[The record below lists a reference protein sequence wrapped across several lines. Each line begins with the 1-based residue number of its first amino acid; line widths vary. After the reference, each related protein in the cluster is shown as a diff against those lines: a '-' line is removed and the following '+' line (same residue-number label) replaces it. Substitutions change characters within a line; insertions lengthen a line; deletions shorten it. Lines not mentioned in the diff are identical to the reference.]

1 MKKFFLTTIA
11 LICLCQL
18 STQAQNADQKWGA
31 GFNAGL
37 RDYKGDL
44 GNGFFKFAQNDIT
57 VGGWVYRYLN
67 PSIDLGVNLN
77 YGGLRYRNT
86 SQKDS
91 IEINDTLKR
100 PLFDRSIRGSMFD
113 FSVVAKYKF
122 NNGYILKENSILAPY
137 VFTGIGIVRTSNI
150 ESSFKDNLESNPAKK
165 LDNVLALNIP
175 LGIGA
180 KLKLE
185 ENVSLVGQIS
195 RNFSFT
201 DDFDGLDVK
210 GNDGFLQ
217 YNLGFIVNFG
227 KPKDLDKDGIA
238 DKVDKCLDTR
248 AGVKVTPEGCDLD
261 TDGDGIADFDDTCP
275 EVAGKIKGCPDKDN
289 DGIADKDDKCPEQ
302 TGVEAFGG
310 CPDSDSDGIQDSED
324 KCPNLAGIAQYGGC
338 PDTDGDGIIDPS
350 DDCPQVAGTIKGCPD
365 TDSDG
370 IADKEDKCPKV
381 AGIAANKG
389 CPEIK
394 EEVMAKVLKSA
405 KGVFFETGKDKLK
418 NESFKN
424 LNELAIILM
433 EDEAINVEIQG
444 HTDNK
449 GDATKNKDL
458 SQKRAD
464 AVKNF
469 LIVKGIDSSRLKAIG
484 YGSELPIADNAT
496 EKGRASNRRVEFK
509 LSF

>member
-1 MKKFFLTTIA
+1 MKKIFLFAACFFSLM
-11 LICLCQL
+11 QF

-57 VGGWVYRYLN
+57 VGGWAYRYLN
-67 PSIDLGVNLN
+67 SSIDLGLNLN
-77 YGGLRYRNT
+77 YGGLRFRNT
-86 SQKDS
+86 SQTDEVK
-91 IEINDTLKR
+91 IDTIKVSLQDKS
-100 PLFDRSIRGSMFD
+100 FRGSMFD
-113 FSVVAKYKF
+113 FSVIGKYKF
-122 NNGYILKENSILAPY
+122 NNGYLLKENSILAPY
-137 VFTGIGIVRTSNI
+137 LFTGFGLVRTSNI
-150 ESSFKDNLESNPAKK
+150 ESSFKDNKSFTTAQK
-165 LDNVLALNIP
+165 LDNVTALNIP

-180 KLKLE
+180 RLVLE

-195 RNFSFT
+195 HNFTFT
-201 DDFDGLDVK
+201 DNFDGLDLK
-210 GNDGFLQ
+210 TNDRFLQ
-217 YNLGFIVNFG
+217 YNLGFVVNFG
-227 KPKDLDKDGIA
+227 KPKDTDKDGVA
-238 DKVDKCLDTR
+238 DKIDKCLDTR
-248 AGVKVTPEGCDLD
+248 AGVKVTKEGCDLD
-261 TDGDGIADFDDTCP
+261 TDGDGVADFDDACP
-275 EVAGKIKGCPDKDN
+275 EVTGKIKGCPDMDN

-302 TGVEAFGG
+302 NGIEAFGG

-324 KCPNLAGIAQYGGC
+324 KCPKLAGVAQFGGC
-338 PDTDGDGIIDPS
+338 PDTDGDGIIDPN
-350 DDCPQVAGTIKGCPD
+350 DACPQVSGILNGCPD
-365 TDSDG
+365 TDGDG
-370 IADKEDKCPKV
+370 IADKDDKCPKV
-381 AGIAANKG
+381 AGISANKG

-394 EEVMAKVLKSA
+394 QEVLAKVLKSA
-405 KGVFFETGKDKLK
+405 KGVFFETGSDKLK

-433 EDEAINVEIQG
+433 EDEAVNVEIQG

-449 GDATKNKDL
+449 GDVTKNKEL

-469 LIVKGIDSSRLKAIG
+469 LLVKGIDAARLKAVG

-496 EKGRASNRRVEFK
+496 EKGRSTNRRVEFK